1 MFFFKSKIIWDR
13 EITQLVKVFAGK
25 LEDGIQSTDPRWKP
39 NVETYSSRHISA
51 EEADA
56 GGSCGSVDTLSILI
70 AESHTKDRHL

>member
-1 MFFFKSKIIWDR
+1 
-13 EITQLVKVFAGK
+13 VFAGK

-39 NVETYSSRHISA
+39 NVETCTRHISA
-51 EEADA
+51 EEAEV